1 MKQKIIRYGL
11 VLWGVLLI
19 WILLNFPVH
28 AATNYS
34 DVFKDLSKD
43 ESFDIRDYP
52 TLTYDELG
60 NTGLLNVIQIAETDE
75 KELCIYVYQP
85 TSETLEIKANSV
97 SISSE
102 FSSNGQNL
110 NPLIYDLELV
120 SSYDVFYKY
129 LVKDYKV
136 SSEAYRYY
144 NIVSIYRPFN
154 NLIDNGIDSGVV
166 NSVALSVGQQWCCYY
181 LNDNL
186 IYEMNTFNTLDVD
199 INYCNYLE
207 FTNGITLGNLLG
219 NSKYGRC
226 HFIAFNVND
235 YIVQK
240 IYDAKLNYQIRKH
253 TETWAPFVGTEHIY
267 GEYENDYITLN
278 SSDKGT
284 FEGEGL
290 GARNYTWNRI
300 LSANDFISDMENQGF
315 IMSSYENEILKN
327 QWVFA
332 FLETETTTLTYDG
345 GYTNIYYDVDNV
357 KILQLHF
364 LDINNKIYD
373 LGVVASGVGGGNG
386 ITNEGSNLDLSL
398 ITEPLEKVLMLIGII
413 LLLVVCVFLYKTFDF
428 IKNFIKGI
436 VNTII
441 YIVKLPF
448 KIIKSIFRKK

>member
-154 NLIDNGIDSGVV
+154 ESIDEAITGGFVETV
-166 NSVALSVGQQWCCYY
+166 GMAVGQQWCCYY

-199 INYCNYLE
+199 INYIDFLE
-207 FTNGITLGNLLG
+207 LLNGFTLGNILG
-219 NSKYGRC
+219 SFKYGRLYY
-226 HFIAFNVND
+226 IAFNVND

-267 GEYENDYITLN
+267 GEYENSYITLN

-290 GARNYTWNRI
+290 GGKKHTWNRI
-300 LSANDFISDMENQGF
+300 LSTSDFIIDMEEQDITF
-315 IMSSYENEILKN
+315 TEEAKTEILKN

-357 KILQLHF
+357 KILRLHF

-373 LGVVASGVGGGNG
+373 LGVVSNGVSPDNIPGGTGG
-386 ITNEGSNLDLSL
+386 LD
-398 ITEPLEKVLMLIGII
+398 TEAVGRFLVIVFVLLAFLMLLYI
-413 LLLVVCVFLYKTFDF
+413 LYLIYKIKKLEYKVEELETEKAKKKPIDELLK
-428 IKNFIKGI
+428 
-436 VNTII
+436 
-441 YIVKLPF
+441 
-448 KIIKSIFRKK
+448 